1 MTAYKRFI
9 IFGLLCCLFG
19 FQCKSIHN
27 SKSQK
32 AMYKSIYIDQFKLT
46 YFRKLLV
53 KSYNNSKAVQ
63 EIINQDHSGFT
74 ELILTMEDYRLID
87 SLTEVDIKTMQADSA
102 NSIGRVAEGAEGKHP
117 IEFIL
122 DKHESKWLES
132 LANKRYKRAKI
143 RNMFND

>member
-1 MTAYKRFI
+1 
-9 IFGLLCCLFG
+9 
-19 FQCKSIHN
+19 
-27 SKSQK
+27 
-32 AMYKSIYIDQFKLT
+32 MYKSIYIDQFKLT

-102 NSIGRVAEGAEGKHP
+102 NSIGRVAEGAEGKHS